1 MQHMDDALSS
11 WQNERLES
19 RVVWCFLR
27 SGWADGE
34 TKDHF
39 VQLTIFRCGHSR
51 DDHAALFHGAFEP
64 PVTCKVLQQGRRQMC
79 KLPQIDQRHFQSNKE
94 NIFLQPVSGGKRV
107 SFQDLERKHKEVDW
121 DECARMATLE
131 SKSASKARKKM
142 CRSTATEASNHVV
155 LVQGSM
161 DSNSEQQPG
170 LSDID
175 TLFAAILS
183 NMEAGQW
190 DSAKE
195 GVLQLH
201 RSLKVTSGRESR
213 ERGGWK
219 YASDFVLDTVL
230 FGDVVRSLQSDT
242 DVMSKAV
249 KLAMKLV
256 LDQKLSDHLM
266 RQEVGLPQRTTIYTF
281 RIKAD
286 YCS

>member
-107 SFQDLERKHKEVDW
+107 SFQDLERKHKEGYEIGSGSETERPSD
-121 DECARMATLE
+121 
-131 SKSASKARKKM
+131 AS
-142 CRSTATEASNHVV
+142 
-155 LVQGSM
+155 GSGTPPA
-161 DSNSEQQPG
+161 DYDLH
-170 LSDID
+170 LSD
-175 TLFAAILS
+175 
-183 NMEAGQW
+183 
-190 DSAKE
+190 
-195 GVLQLH
+195 
-201 RSLKVTSGRESR
+201 
-213 ERGGWK
+213 
-219 YASDFVLDTVL
+219 
-230 FGDVVRSLQSDT
+230 
-242 DVMSKAV
+242 
-249 KLAMKLV
+249 
-256 LDQKLSDHLM
+256 
-266 RQEVGLPQRTTIYTF
+266 
-281 RIKAD
+281 
-286 YCS
+286 